1 MAARRVQTRASS
13 SRREEEGRKD
23 DKKEAP
29 APWDADAS
37 SSMDMN
43 NPPSFYSFFA
53 EQEVHGNGFVIY
65 RYESHVSTLQD
76 VFSGQEESS
85 GHDESQY
92 DYLEGRSLSDN
103 RITKYLLEQA
113 EMNLLPALWK
123 PNLQDH
129 DEDGVFGKE
138 EEEDA
143 TSIVDASSY
152 SKRRTKQLS
161 FTCKLCHTRM
171 NKLIN
176 PHAWENGSIVI
187 KCEGCGVK
195 HQLVD
200 NLGVFDLLNMKPRKN
215 PRHTAN

>member
-1 MAARRVQTRASS
+1 MS
-13 SRREEEGRKD
+13 D
-23 DKKEAP
+23 
-29 APWDADAS
+29 
-37 SSMDMN
+37 
-43 NPPSFYSFFA
+43 PPSFYSFFA
-53 EQEVHGNGFVIY
+53 EQEVHGPGFVMF

-85 GHDESQY
+85 GNDESQY

-113 EMNLLPALWK
+113 EMNLLPALWR
-123 PNLQDH
+123 PNLQE
-129 DEDGVFGKE
+129 DEDGDVAGE
-138 EEEDA
+138 EEGA

-215 PRHTAN
+215 PRHTSN